1 MDKLEP
7 KGKLGA
13 MSTIQA
19 VPVHDGVVADVV
31 NGPED
36 EVLDW
41 RSVEWRAVE
50 DNVRRLRQRIF
61 MASRAGDLKRVRNL
75 QKLMLRSRSNAL
87 VSVRRVTE
95 VNTGRNTPGIDGRVV
110 TLAPVKAD
118 LAVWIQRDSKTWCA
132 RPVKR
137 VYISK
142 ANGKRRPLGIP
153 VIVDRVLQALTVN
166 ALEPEWEA
174 RFEPKSYGF
183 RPGRG
188 CHDAI
193 EAIHKAVSGKNAKRL
208 WGLDAD
214 LTAAFDHIDH
224 GVLLE
229 SLGSF
234 PAKETIRGWLTAGVM
249 EDGQITTTDAGTP
262 QGGVISPLLLNV
274 ALHGLEQAAG
284 VRYQPHGTHA
294 GLTIPGAPIL
304 VRYADDLVALCHTG
318 AQAEQVHARLTE
330 WLAPRG
336 LTFNDGKTQTV
347 HVGDGFDFLGFNV
360 RRYRNG
366 KVLCKP
372 SKAAVRRIR
381 ERLAAEMRALR
392 GSNAA
397 AVVAR
402 LNPIIRGWSA
412 YYQPGVSKK
421 TFTALDYY
429 LWTLTYKWAR
439 HGHPKKPKR
448 WVVARYF
455 GAYNKSRN
463 DRWVFGD
470 RDSGFYLR
478 KFAWT
483 KIVRHRMVKGRS
495 SPDDPTLAAYWA
507 QRRQRGP
514 TPLGVTVARRLTA
527 QGGRCPICGSLLL
540 IADRQPQSPQE
551 WERWIVV
558 VQKAV
563 RVNAITA
570 DTRVLASGDPA
581 DTGLV
586 HAHCQ
591 RRRATTVGSP
601 SAPPAR
607 G

>member
-249 EDGQITTTDAGTP
+249 EDGQITTDAGTP

-402 LNPIIRGWSA
+402 LNPIIRGWPTTSRVC
-412 YYQPGVSKK
+412 PRKRSPR
-421 TFTALDYY
+421 
-429 LWTLTYKWAR
+429 WTT
-439 HGHPKKPKR
+439 
-448 WVVARYF
+448 
-455 GAYNKSRN
+455 
-463 DRWVFGD
+463 
-470 RDSGFYLR
+470 
-478 KFAWT
+478 T
-483 KIVRHRMVKGRS
+483 CGRS
-495 SPDDPTLAAYWA
+495 PTSGPGTDTRRSRSAGLWPGTSAPTTSPGTTAGYSGTATAASTCA
-507 QRRQRGP
+507 SSPGQRSSDTAWSRAGRLRTIQRWPPIGP
-514 TPLGVTVARRLTA
+514 NAD
-527 QGGRCPICGSLLL
+527 S
-540 IADRQPQSPQE
+540 ADRHP
-551 WERWIVV
+551 
-558 VQKAV
+558 
-563 RVNAITA
+563 
-570 DTRVLASGDPA
+570 SG
-581 DTGLV
+581 
-586 HAHCQ
+586 
-591 RRRATTVGSP
+591 
-601 SAPPAR
+601 
-607 G
+607 